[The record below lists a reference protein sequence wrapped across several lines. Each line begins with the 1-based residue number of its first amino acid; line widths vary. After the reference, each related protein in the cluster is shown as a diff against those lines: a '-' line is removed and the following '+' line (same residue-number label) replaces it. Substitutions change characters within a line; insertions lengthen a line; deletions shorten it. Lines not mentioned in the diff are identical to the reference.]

1 MCNSLTLT
9 PNQMLSDFYNIFLE
23 KGKKLGKPERDHMN
37 KLIEVRQVQL
47 VAAAIRACDPV
58 MNVVLKELSLEL
70 SMAVKQL
77 TTPDLSGKQCLQ
89 TDYHSVFIRTLN
101 SPSPVFSVVK
111 LVMFNA
117 CVLERLMAY
126 LAPPHSAHSVP
137 SLAIL
142 QIWVV
147 PRCVTLVYPQP
158 RLRVVTIF
166 ICVTILI

>member
-9 PNQMLSDFYNIFLE
+9 PNQMLSDFYSIFLE

-89 TDYHSVFIRTLN
+89 TDSSQRIHSKPEQSQSSFQCSETGHV
-101 SPSPVFSVVK
+101 
-111 LVMFNA
+111 
-117 CVLERLMAY
+117 
-126 LAPPHSAHSVP
+126 
-137 SLAIL
+137 
-142 QIWVV
+142 
-147 PRCVTLVYPQP
+147 
-158 RLRVVTIF
+158 
-166 ICVTILI
+166 